1 MLLNNNMTA
10 RRVLL
15 AGKKRLMLGA
25 LVILL
30 QACSQGSHSD
40 LRQFVEDAYKDQKPE
55 IEPLPIIEP
64 YKGFD
69 YTAEEE
75 NDPFALGNIINAR
88 DDSGNLIAPQVDSNR
103 RREHLEK
110 FPLDALAMVGT
121 MSQDGVPWVIVKTTT
136 GTAHLATIGNYMGEN
151 EGKIRE
157 ILPDE
162 QRVVL
167 VENVLD
173 PAGRLISRDVEI
185 TIDEENE

>member
-1 MLLNNNMTA
+1 MLLNSMSFEKP
-10 RRVLL
+10 VSL
-15 AGKKRLMLGA
+15 AKKMIVVSVA
-25 LVILL
+25 AIFL

-40 LRQFVEDAYKDQKPE
+40 LKQFVEDAYKDQKPE

-69 YTAEEE
+69 YSAEDE
-75 NDPFALGNIINAR
+75 NDPFALGNIANAR
-88 DDSGNLIAPQVDSNR
+88 DDSGNLIGQRADTNR

-173 PAGRLISRDVEI
+173 SAGRLISRDVEI

>member
-1 MLLNNNMTA
+1 MWLNNKMSVANQMLSSTN
-10 RRVLL
+10 RLLVLL
-15 AGKKRLMLGA
+15 A
-25 LVILL
+25 LVVL

-40 LRQFVEDAYKDQKPE
+40 LKSFVEDAYSDKKPE

-64 YKGFD
+64 YKGFE
-69 YTAEEE
+69 YSAEEE

-88 DDSGNLIAPQVDSNR
+88 DDSGNLVTQRADSNR
-103 RREHLEK
+103 RKEPLEK

-121 MSQDGVPWVIVKTTT
+121 LSQNGVPWVIVKTTT
-136 GTAHLATIGNYMGEN
+136 GMAHLATIGNYMGEN

-157 ILPDE
+157 ISPDE